1 MFYAVLL
8 YALNHRKDSI
18 MKKIITIV
26 FIVPILVFAELDISK
41 VNSALFGIK
50 SSTSSTKSL
59 KFYNNNSSLNLNKNL
74 KFTSQKSADIVLF
87 PKEKTINK
95 ILIVDSY
102 KALKENQNS
111 IGAIYVKKSRTQ
123 IIFVKERLE
132 KNGFKLLSVYKKYI
146 IPECQLNSLCFLIK
160 K

>member
-1 MFYAVLL
+1 MFYDVLL

-18 MKKIITIV
+18 MKKIITIL
-26 FIVPILVFAELDISK
+26 FIAPILVFAELDISK
-41 VNSALFGIK
+41 VNNALFGIK
-50 SSTSSTKSL
+50 SSSSATKPL
-59 KFYNNNSSLNLNKNL
+59 KFYNNNRNLNLNKNL

-87 PKEKTINK
+87 PQQKKINK

-123 IIFVKERLE
+123 IIFVKERLK
-132 KNGFKLLSVYKKYI
+132 KNGFKLLPMYKKYI
-146 IPECQLNSLCFLIK
+146 IPECQLNSLCLLIRK
-160 K
+160 